1 MQENLELCFRALALA
16 IALESFCWALFPSLM
31 RKIISQLL
39 EEPDS
44 TLRIAGSTGL
54 VLAALIAF
62 FVS

>member
-1 MQENLELCFRALALA
+1 MQENLELFFRALALA

-39 EEPDS
+39 EEPAS
-44 TLRIAGSTGL
+44 TLRIEGSTGL